1 MSEHFHDMP
10 RVARLYW
17 VTLFCLSI
25 PVFVCAVPFSHSA
38 IVPWLVVIFAVAS
51 IVKPIPH
58 PYGGIVHPISG
69 IVLVTG
75 LLWEPQDA
83 LLGVG
88 VGCLLGLLVFRRT
101 ELWKAGSNAV
111 GWSMG
116 ALAAAIVAH
125 LVLRSVSS
133 FSLSLVLAAML
144 SGGTRFLTNQIIF
157 SLSRSLRFG
166 HPFFPHL
173 RHSLASGLVDELFPM
188 PLIIILAG
196 TAFLLP
202 AAVWRLIIT
211 AAYIPVLPVPR
222 RRCDS
227 SPESQ
232 GRSQATTA
240 MVSEFPRNPAAAL
253 RMGAGILASAEMY
266 DNTYA
271 TLSPAIRAAALEV
284 AEGQPAVLEEGE
296 PDPLIVPIVVS
307 VGNELRAALADKSA

>member
-1 MSEHFHDMP
+1 MSEHFRDMP
-10 RVARLYW
+10 RVARFYW
-17 VTLFCLSI
+17 IALFCLSI
-25 PVFVCAVPFSHSA
+25 PVFVCAVPISHSA
-38 IVPWLVVIFAVAS
+38 IVPWLVIIFAVAS

-75 LLWEPQDA
+75 LLSEPQDA

-101 ELWKAGSNAV
+101 ELWKAGSNAA

-116 ALAAAIVAH
+116 ALAAAVVAH

-173 RHSLASGLVDELFPM
+173 RHSLASGLVGELFPM

-202 AAVWRLIIT
+202 STAWRLVIT
-211 AAYIPVLPVPR
+211 AAYLTVLPIPR
-222 RRCDS
+222 RGRDYYADALSWSQTTMAMTTKIPRDS
-227 SPESQ
+227 SAVLQ
-232 GRSQATTA
+232 
-240 MVSEFPRNPAAAL
+240 
-253 RMGAGILASAEMY
+253 MGARILSAAELY
-266 DNTYA
+266 DNTCEK
-271 TLSPAIRAAALEV
+271 LSPALRSADPEAAERQLATRAEY
-284 AEGQPAVLEEGE
+284 P
-296 PDPLIVPIVVS
+296 PDPLVVSIVVS
-307 VGNELRAALADKSA
+307 VGNDLESAFAGKSA

>member
-1 MSEHFHDMP
+1 MP
-10 RVARLYW
+10 RFARLYW
-17 VTLFCLSI
+17 VALFCLSI
-25 PVFVCAVPFSHSA
+25 PVFVCAIPISHSP
-38 IVPWLVVIFAVAS
+38 IVQWLVVIFAIAS

-75 LLWEPQDA
+75 LLWQPQDA

-88 VGCLLGLLVFRRT
+88 AGCLLGLLAFRRT
-101 ELWKAGSNAV
+101 MLWKAGSNAV

-116 ALAAAIVAH
+116 ALAASIVAH
-125 LVLRSVSS
+125 LVLGSISS

-173 RHSLASGLVDELFPM
+173 RHSLASGLIGELFPM

-202 AAVWRLIIT
+202 AAVWKLIIT

-222 RRCDS
+222 RRCCS
-227 SPESQ
+227 SSESQ
-232 GRSQATTA
+232 DWGQAPTA
-240 MVSEFPRNPAAAL
+240 IVSKFPRDPAAVL
-253 RMGAGILASAEMY
+253 QVGARILSAAEQY

-271 TLSPAIRAAALEV
+271 TSSPGLGSGAPVFVESAL
-284 AEGQPAVLEEGE
+284 
-296 PDPLIVPIVVS
+296 DPLIAPIVVS
-307 VGNELRAALADKSA
+307 VGNELRSALADKPA